1 MMRALHVLAPAAI
14 LICGWAATAE
24 AAEVKNVDF
33 PGSWSQSCSQ
43 SALEGNILS
52 ARCVKIDGSE
62 QDSQLDITTCAQP
75 ASAGNQ
81 DGQLI
86 CESGLA
92 SSVGGGGIG
101 GAEEPA
107 GQGSLPLGTA
117 PEAAPGGPFGNFA
130 GDWIITT
137 ERGDRLR
144 VLFRQKGGG
153 LDGDIKLGDGILV
166 IGGNVRADV
175 LDLRWQFGGSNRI
188 LKGKGQL
195 TLTGDRTFE
204 GKLVLDDGSAL
215 QGGTWSGMRTSE
227 SGGAGGGAALPQ
239 GGEPGPGQPEA
250 AGQGGGSETAG
261 EILDCGDRDSLK
273 TGDDNGAKV
282 TLSFHNGRDASVT
295 LNWIDRDG
303 KDVGYGTIAP
313 GATLDQSTFG
323 SHLWELT
330 DGDGACVMI
339 YRAANQSE
347 VVEVP

>member
-1 MMRALHVLAPAAI
+1 MMRALQILAAI
-14 LICGWAATAE
+14 LACAWAATPE

-43 SALEGNILS
+43 STLEGNLLS

-62 QDSQLDITTCAQP
+62 QDSQLDISSCAQP

-92 SSVGGGGIG
+92 SSVGGGGTG
-101 GAEEPA
+101 GAEEPV
-107 GQGSLPLGTA
+107 GQGSLPLGTE
-117 PEAAPGGPFGNFA
+117 PESPSGGPFANFA

-153 LDGDIKLGDGILV
+153 LDGDIKLGDGMLV
-166 IGGNVRADV
+166 MGGNVRANV
-175 LDLRWQFGGSNRI
+175 LDLGWQFRGGNRI

-204 GKLVLDDGSAL
+204 GKLVLEDGSPLA
-215 QGGTWSGMRTSE
+215 GGTWSGTRTSG
-227 SGGAGGGAALPQ
+227 SGGSGAALPQ
-239 GGEPGPGQPEA
+239 GGEPQEPQA
-250 AGQGGGSETAG
+250 TGGGSETAG
-261 EILDCGDRDSLK
+261 QVLDCGDRSGLK
-273 TGDDNGAKV
+273 TGADNGQRI
-282 TLSFHNGRDASVT
+282 TLSFHNGGDGALT

-303 KDVGYGTIAP
+303 KDDPYGTIEP
-313 GATLDQSTFG
+313 GATLDQTTFG

-330 DGDGACVMI
+330 ASDGACVMI
-339 YRAANQSE
+339 FRAADRSE
-347 VVEVP
+347 KVEVP